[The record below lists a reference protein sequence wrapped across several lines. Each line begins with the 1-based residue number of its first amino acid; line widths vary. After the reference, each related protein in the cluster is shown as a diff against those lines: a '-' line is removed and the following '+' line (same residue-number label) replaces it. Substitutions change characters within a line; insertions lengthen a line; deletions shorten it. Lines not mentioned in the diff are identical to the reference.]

1 MPQYDIYVLCSECG
15 SVHPMG
21 IGIFLD
27 AAPFDDQSIEQIYE
41 KNFLPPQLQ
50 AIEGHQTLC
59 LKTGKRFIQNDL
71 KKIFLKAKQA

>member
-71 KKIFLKAKQA
+71 NKIFLKANQA